1 MCKVCA
7 SESSSLETAKEES
20 LLLSKSHYSH
30 RKGMRSDHPQ
40 HTHSWPVCSEGPPAT
55 IQTPI
60 ALLWRLLDG
69 VLWSFPPQP
78 GSHRLSCHSQLS
90 GISASACWEAQS
102 GQNTGHPSL
111 THHWCSESLGRSG
124 RGSCSI
130 KSILQM
136 GGSGEGDGV
145 EEMERRSYFPW
156 LSRPMSI

>member
-1 MCKVCA
+1 MPLKAVLWKQQKKNHSCCPRA
-7 SESSSLETAKEES
+7 II
-20 LLLSKSHYSH
+20 
-30 RKGMRSDHPQ
+30 
-40 HTHSWPVCSEGPPAT
+40 HTGRGRGLTIPNIHIPGLFAQRGPPAIT
-55 IQTPI
+55 QTPI

-69 VLWSFPPQP
+69 GLWSFPPQP

-90 GISASACWEAQS
+90 RISASACWEARG

-111 THHWCSESLGRSG
+111 THRWCSESLGQSG